1 MRIAPNCSIIFSVKQ
16 LMIYGICA
24 MGLTAS
30 AIDAQTPRPQAFI
43 EVLLNTFV
51 DAQLRFDVQQLD
63 AVLAPDY
70 VEISPAGEVD
80 PRAKVLGFYA
90 PDKKV
95 ADPPAAALDE
105 ISTRVSGD
113 TAITIARLTYRM
125 KGPDG
130 APAERAMRCVFVTRI
145 IETRWKLVSTQY
157 TPIRK

>member
-1 MRIAPNCSIIFSVKQ
+1 MRNRIVTITRAV
-16 LMIYGICA
+16 LCA
-24 MGLTAS
+24 MTLAAS
-30 AIDAQTPRPQAFI
+30 AAAAQTPRPQAFI
-43 EVLLNTFV
+43 DVLLNTFV

-63 AVLAPDY
+63 ALLAPDY

-80 PRAKVLGFYA
+80 PRAKVLSFYA

-105 ISTRVSGD
+105 ITTRVNGD
-113 TAITIARLTYRM
+113 TAVSIARLTYRA

-130 APAERAMRCVFVTRI
+130 VVAERAMRCTFVTRI
-145 IETRWKLVSTQY
+145 VETRWKLVSAQY